1 MLIKEWLGGML
12 VGFGTTALTQ
22 NAAED
27 IGVAVAKDVAVATQ
41 SDSLEKS
48 LLGAAAIV
56 AVGCVVGTKGVA
68 WAVRKVRGI

>member
-1 MLIKEWLGGML
+1 MPIKEWLGGVL
-12 VGFGTTALTQ
+12 VGFGTTALRQ

-27 IGVAVAKDVAVATQ
+27 VGVAVAKDVATAAQ
-41 SDSLEKS
+41 SDSLGKS

-56 AVGCVVGTKGVA
+56 AVGCVVGTKGAA